1 MLRRS
6 ISILVIL
13 ALLAFV
19 AAASAGVAH
28 AQTTEGPTP
37 SLQAADGENQG
48 EVELTWGP
56 VEGEEAASWRVGWL
70 AVVDYQEHQANGEFW
85 QYFAYSDVT
94 THSSWTVRRLTPGVE
109 YYFVVGQE
117 NAEGSLEWL
126 PAATFQLAL
135 KRRRPARPI
144 HLPLARR
151 GRRRWTTTWSGR
163 SANRSGRQMRLKS
176 ARR

>member
-1 MLRRS
+1 MPRPQKTLRPHCR
-6 ISILVIL
+6 L
-13 ALLAFV
+13 
-19 AAASAGVAH
+19 
-28 AQTTEGPTP
+28 
-37 SLQAADGENQG
+37 ADGENPG

-109 YYFVVGQE
+109 YYFVVGQK

-126 PAATFQLAL
+126 PAATFQLAEEGDG
-135 KRRRPARPI
+135 
-144 HLPLARR
+144 LPGLFTFQLARR

-163 SANRSGRQMRLKS
+163 
-176 ARR
+176 